1 MTTIFPLY
9 DWHGGGDGT
18 TWNDPNN
25 WVVTAANDDG
35 MLFNEIAPNP
45 PDASDTVDFTI
56 DATITDSG
64 TAGDVVGEGP
74 LTVDGGSITAI
85 HTFHLFL
92 DLMVD
97 NGGSITAEEFTSN
110 TGGTSTFDNGTLTT
124 SKYLEIDGA
133 FFVNDGSKIT
143 ASGDDPS
150 IAVLVIQNDGSLTLD
165 GSSLTTSGGGLTVGY
180 VYDSNIQY
188 GSGALV
194 IENGSTVTASEDDP
208 ADDSAIEIGYNTVG
222 TVTVTGSGSS
232 LTTTDGNVAVGLNGG
247 TGTLQIEGGATAN
260 FATSDFNVSPLTI
273 GNGATGIVTVSG
285 KGSNLTTSGGGVTI
299 GFESGESTLDIESG
313 ATADF
318 TTSDPS
324 VAALSIDA
332 GASVTVNGDGSD
344 LSTSGGGII
353 IGVNGTGALNI
364 EAGASVEAKN
374 SAPDNYYAVDVASFS
389 GSTGTVTIDGTGST
403 FTVNAGGLSVGDEGV
418 GSITVSNGGTLNSTD
433 TTYGTVIG
441 ASTGSTG
448 TIDVTGDGSTFK
460 SAGPIIVGEN
470 ATGTLTIEKGASLN
484 TTSDTG
490 YVSVGSAK
498 GSNGTLNIQGAN
510 TTAEISSALI
520 VGDAG
525 TGSLQL
531 TDKASLTVGD
541 YAIIGNQTT
550 GNGYVFVGTDAT
562 FSIAND
568 LVVGLAGEGKLMV
581 LDGSTFTYGGDTL
594 VLGEEAGS
602 LGTVV
607 FQDAETTINYSGAL
621 IVGQDG
627 GGQYDLD
634 NGISTS
640 NSDVTIG
647 ENEGS
652 QGIVTLGLLNGET
665 NWTITGDLTDGQA
678 GTGDLDLKHGDTVNV
693 AGDLVVGAEE
703 GSKGTIELDAPA
715 PGNLQDA
722 LLKVS
727 GAATIGQDGSGSL
740 SLHHGSIASFQGGL
754 TLADGE
760 TSTATMS
767 LDGNSSVIAQSEDI
781 TIGQD
786 GSATVSVKD
795 GGFFNA
801 AGSSITLGSGA
812 NGYGEIDVDGIYTD
826 LYTGKTGTASELDV
840 NDLTIGGDG
849 TGFLKVTN
857 GGIVRVNGKLDT
869 GNNTGSIEVDSGS
882 SLYVDGNLELGESAS
897 FSASGKDQGTKV
909 TISGDLKTGAK
920 SLLRL
925 DDAGVLI
932 EVGGDAQF
940 VGTQLVNDDNELH
953 VSGTMTLSPNN
964 GDTDLFTATD
974 AGTQVV
980 VDTDVKVGDGGSAE
994 IDVLAGASVS
1004 DGGDLSVGGQA
1015 GSNGLIKL
1023 SGDGSTWIA
1032 SNAATVGDAGTGEI
1046 DVLAGAS
1053 FTADDSVTLG
1063 DQSGSTGTVL
1073 VDGDGSTF
1081 DAPDM
1086 TVGGSGTGIVAIS
1099 NGGSLEV
1106 GDLTIG
1112 DEASGN
1118 GTVTV
1123 ADGDSSLTVNG
1134 SLEVGNAG
1142 KGQLTVDGD
1151 STVGGDTTVGSEAG
1165 SSGHITVNVA
1175 SLELDGKTTI
1185 GESGSG
1191 TLLVQQGGTLTAGDV
1206 TLGENLGATGTF
1218 TVDGTGTTATTDDL
1232 TIGSAGQGKLAVTN
1246 GGQLT
1251 TKGDAT
1257 FGEYVSADVQKGDI
1271 ASDGYWNIL
1280 SGLTVGGSGIATLTI
1295 ESGGDVAVAG
1305 DTALGEAGAATGEID
1320 VKGTSASSSAPSELG
1335 FGGTLTIGEAGTG
1348 TLKISAGGLV
1358 APNPGGTGKIEIA
1371 ADKGSTGSVF
1381 IDGAGSEL
1389 EGTTL
1394 SIGGTEEAA
1403 GGKGML
1409 SVSDGGL
1416 VSADSIKLWGAG
1428 TLELAGGGV
1437 SGGIDMAQG
1446 SSLSGYGTI
1455 TGAIMDDGTITASGG
1470 TLNLAGTVSGTGSLS
1485 IDDGSTLD
1493 VTGAAATLDIAFG
1506 SAATHETLVI
1516 GQHAD
1521 FSATLSDYMAG
1532 DVITIDDIAYA
1543 AGDSA
1548 SLLSGNVLQV
1558 VYDGG
1563 AYDIQLDPG
1572 EDYSG
1577 DLFQVAAASNGGLMI
1592 TEESVACYCL
1602 GTLIE
1607 TERGERP
1614 VEALAIGDLVRTHS
1628 GALRPVKWIG
1638 ERSYAGRFILGRKDL
1653 LPVCFEAGSLGENE
1667 RGETTPLRDLW
1678 VSPHHAMLIDGVLI
1692 EAKDLINDLTIYQ
1705 ADRADEVCYFH
1716 IELDSHDVIVAEG
1729 AYSESFIDDDTRAMF
1744 HNAADYH
1751 ALYPDEEPAEPLYCA
1766 PRINEGAAL
1775 ETIRNRL
1782 SARAECLA
1790 SNTAA

>member
-35 MLFNEIAPNP
+35 MLFNELAPNP

-56 DATITDSG
+56 DATITDRG

-124 SKYLEIDGA
+124 SKYLEIDGS

-150 IAVLVIQNDGSLTLD
+150 MAVLAIQNDGSLTLD

-180 VYDSNIQY
+180 VYDTNIQY

-208 ADDSAIEIGYNTVG
+208 ADNSAIEIGYNTVG

-332 GASVTVNGDGSD
+332 GASVTINGDGSD

-353 IGVNGTGALNI
+353 IGVNGTGALDI

-374 SAPDNYYAVDVASFS
+374 SAPDNYYAVDIASFA
-389 GSTGTVTIDGTGST
+389 GSTGTVTIDGNGSA
-403 FTVNAGGLSVGDEGV
+403 FTVGDGGLSVGDEGQ
-418 GSITVSNGGTLNSTD
+418 GSVTVSNGGELSVTD
-433 TTYGTVIG
+433 STYGAVIG
-441 ASTGSTG
+441 TNAGSTG
-448 TIDVTGDGSTFK
+448 NVDVTGKGSTFD
-460 SAGPIIVGEN
+460 SDGPIIVGEN
-470 ATGTLTIEKGASLN
+470 ATGTLTIESGASLK
-484 TTSDTG
+484 TTGDTG
-490 YVSVGSAK
+490 YVSVGSATS
-498 GSNGTLNIQGAN
+498 GDGTFNIQGAN
-510 TTAEISSALI
+510 TTATIDSALI

-525 TGSLQL
+525 RGMLQL
-531 TDKASLTVGD
+531 TDKASLTVND

-550 GNGYVFVGTDAT
+550 GNGYVFVASEAS
-562 FSIAND
+562 FSVAND
-568 LVVGLAGEGKLMV
+568 LVVGLAGQGKLTV
-581 LDGSTFTYGGDTL
+581 EDGASFTYTGDTL
-594 VLGEEAGS
+594 VLGEQAGS
-602 LGTVV
+602 AGSVV
-607 FQDAETTINYSGAL
+607 FQDDTTKINYSGAL

-627 GGQYDLD
+627 GGEFDLD
-634 NGISTS
+634 NGISVT
-640 NSDVTIG
+640 NSDVTIAQ
-647 ENEGS
+647 NEGS
-652 QGIVTLGLLNGET
+652 QGFVTLGLLNGQT
-665 NWTITGDLTDGQA
+665 TWTITGNLTDGEA
-678 GTGDLDLKHGDTVNV
+678 GTGDLELVHGDTVNV
-693 AGDLVVGAEE
+693 AGGLVVGNQE
-703 GSKGTIELDAPA
+703 GSKGTVELDG
-715 PGNLQDA
+715 PGTSTQQNA
-722 LLKVS
+722 LLSVS
-727 GAATIGQDGSGSL
+727 GAATIGEDGSGSL
-740 SLHHGSIASFQGGL
+740 TLNRGSIAFFKGGL

-760 TSTATMS
+760 TSTATVT
-767 LDGNSSVIAQSEDI
+767 LNENSQVIALSQDI

-786 GSATVSVKD
+786 GSATVLIED
-795 GGFFNA
+795 GGLFNA
-801 AGSSITLGSGA
+801 AGSSVTLGAGA
-812 NGYGEIDVDGIYTD
+812 NGYGEIDVDGSYKN
-826 LYTGKTGTASELDV
+826 LVNGQTGAASELDV
-840 NDLTIGGDG
+840 NNLTVGGDG
-849 TGFLKVTN
+849 TGLLKVTN
-857 GGIVRVNGKLDT
+857 GGIVRVTGKLDAED
-869 GNNTGSIEVDSGS
+869 NSSIVVDSGS
-882 SLYVDGNLELGESAS
+882 SLFVDGNLELGQSAS
-897 FSASGKDQGTKV
+897 FTTSGKDQGTKV
-909 TISGDLKTGAK
+909 TITGDLKTGAK
-920 SLLRL
+920 GVFRL
-925 DDAGVLI
+925 DDRGVLV
-932 EVGGDAQF
+932 EVGGDIQF
-940 VGTQLVNDDNELH
+940 QGTQLVNDDNELH
-953 VSGTMTLSPNN
+953 VSGSMTLSLNN

-980 VDTDVKVGDGGSAE
+980 VDTDIKIGDGGSAE

-1004 DGGDLSVGGQA
+1004 DGGDLTVGAQA

-1023 SGDGSTWIA
+1023 SGDGSTWVA
-1032 SNAATVGDAGTGEI
+1032 SNAVTVGDAGTGEI

-1053 FTADDSVTLG
+1053 FTADGSVTLG
-1063 DQSGSTGTVL
+1063 DQSGSMGTL
-1073 VDGDGSTF
+1073 LIDGDGSTF
-1081 DAPDM
+1081 DPPDM
-1086 TVGGSGTGIVAIS
+1086 TVGGSGTGIVTLS
-1099 NGGSLEV
+1099 NGGALEV
-1106 GDLTIG
+1106 GDLTLG
-1112 DEASGN
+1112 DEASGS

-1123 ADGDSSLTVNG
+1123 ADGDSSLTVDG

-1151 STVGGDTTVGSEAG
+1151 SSVGGDTTIGSEAG

-1175 SLELDGKTTI
+1175 TLELDGKTTV
-1185 GESGSG
+1185 GEGGSGS
-1191 TLLVQQGGTLTAGDV
+1191 LLVQLGGTLTAGDV

-1218 TVDGTGTTATTDDL
+1218 IVDGTGTTATTDDL

-1257 FGEYVSADVQKGDI
+1257 FGEYVSADAQKGDI

-1280 SGLTVGGSGIATLTI
+1280 SGLTVGGSGIATVTV
-1295 ESGGDVAVAG
+1295 ESGGNVAVTG
-1305 DTALGEAGAATGEID
+1305 DTVLGEAGAATGEID

-1358 APNPGGTGKIEIA
+1358 APNPGGTGTIEIA

-1389 EGTTL
+1389 EGSTL

-1437 SGGIDMAQG
+1437 SGGIDMAEG

-1493 VTGAAATLDIAFG
+1493 ITGAAASLDIAFG

-1521 FSATLSDYMAG
+1521 FAAVLSDYMAG

-1558 VYDGG
+1558 AYDGG

-1577 DLFQVAAASNGGLMI
+1577 DLFQVAAASNGSLMI

-1653 LPVCFEAGSLGENE
+1653 LPVCFEAGSLGE
-1667 RGETTPLRDLW
+1667 TTPLRDLW

-1716 IELDSHDVIVAEG
+1716 IELDTHDVIIAEG

-1766 PRINEGAAL
+1766 PRINEGARL
-1775 ETIRNRL
+1775 EAIRNRL

-1790 SNTAA
+1790 SSTVA